1 MKILAEAG
9 WDNRDERGRLVKR
22 GKPLEVELLYSTKL
36 LEKYW
41 TVYQEDLRKVGINL
55 NLRLVTPETRFK
67 LMMQRQFDMVSA
79 AWGGLLFPNPE
90 TSWHSSLADVNNT
103 NNVTGVKN
111 RRIDEIT
118 GTYDRMFEQDER
130 VAAIQEIDGILA
142 GLYPYL
148 LRWSAPYQRVVYWN
162 RYGQPDGYFTRV
174 GDYTDLPSLWW
185 IDPEKSQQ
193 LDQARGDSSI
203 QLEVG
208 ETEDRYW
215 LEFDNSVQEQA
226 TSEESP

>member
-1 MKILAEAG
+1 M
-9 WDNRDERGRLVKR
+9 
-22 GKPLEVELLYSTKL
+22 
-36 LEKYW
+36 
-41 TVYQEDLRKVGINL
+41 GINL
-55 NLRLVTPETRFK
+55 NLRLVTPETSFK
-67 LMMQRQFDMVSA
+67 LMMQRQFDVVSA
-79 AWGGLLFPNPE
+79 GWGALLFPNPE
-90 TSWHSSLADVNNT
+90 TSYHSSLADADNT
-103 NNVTGVKN
+103 NNITGVKN

-118 GTYDRMFEQDER
+118 EAYDRMFEQDER

-142 GLYPYL
+142 GLYPYIL
-148 LRWSAPYQRVVYWN
+148 QWTAPYQRILFWN

-193 LDQARGDSSI
+193 LDEARGDSSI

-215 LEFDNSVQEQA
+215 LNFENSVQKQA
-226 TSEESP
+226 TSP